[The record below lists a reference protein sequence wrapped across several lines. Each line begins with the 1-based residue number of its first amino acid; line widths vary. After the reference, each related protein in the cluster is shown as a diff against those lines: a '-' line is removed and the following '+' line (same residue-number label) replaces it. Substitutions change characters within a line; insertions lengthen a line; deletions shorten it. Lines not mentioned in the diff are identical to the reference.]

1 MVLADTRRVHADA
14 VRVLDSTNIKVQGIN
29 STGGANWS
37 SMVVFFFVHSKCKD
51 VAKRICIH
59 KAIGKGNKGSSSSG
73 ARSSERVD
81 CMMPECCHRVVDVH

>member
-37 SMVVFFFVHSKCKD
+37 SMVFFFFLYIPS
-51 VAKRICIH
+51 AKL
-59 KAIGKGNKGSSSSG
+59 
-73 ARSSERVD
+73 
-81 CMMPECCHRVVDVH
+81 